1 MLYFF
6 LNKKKKASSRG
17 YFGYYALTHWWDTK
31 FSEAEKERF
40 RVAYEQMH
48 MLLPFETLFQG
59 PERPLLEYGNKKK
72 TDVGFLCVLLNSLVS
87 TKGCEDISQ
96 KFIDKCTQL
105 IGSRTDDVDLYFY
118 YLSQI
123 KLYGRLRKQ
132 NDMYEQPFLR
142 ACQSQVDI
150 L

>member
-6 LNKKKKASSRG
+6 LNKKKNGSCRG
-17 YFGYYALTHWWDTK
+17 YFGYYSLIQWWNAE
-31 FSEAEKERF
+31 FSETEKERF
-40 RVAYEQMH
+40 RTAYEQTH
-48 MLLPFETLFQG
+48 MLLPFESLFQG
-59 PERPLLEYGNKKK
+59 PERPLMEYGNKKK

-105 IGSRTDDVDLYFY
+105 IDTRTDDVDLYFY

-123 KLYGRLRKQ
+123 KLYGRLRQQ
-132 NDMYEQPFLR
+132 NAKYEQPFLR